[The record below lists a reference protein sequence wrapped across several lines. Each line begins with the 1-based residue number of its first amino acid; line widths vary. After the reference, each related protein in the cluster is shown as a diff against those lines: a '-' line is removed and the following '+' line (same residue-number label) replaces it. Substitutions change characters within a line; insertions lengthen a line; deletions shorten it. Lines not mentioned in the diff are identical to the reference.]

1 MIEYLSPLILMFS
14 DNLIRD
20 FVEKARSL
28 VIIVLFD
35 FLLNIVS
42 LLHQQGWIQDF
53 LIGGMMP
60 REKNGSVY
68 VHLTNK

>member
-1 MIEYLSPLILMFS
+1 MFS
-14 DNLIRD
+14 DNLTSLIRD

-53 LIGGMMP
+53 LTGGMMP